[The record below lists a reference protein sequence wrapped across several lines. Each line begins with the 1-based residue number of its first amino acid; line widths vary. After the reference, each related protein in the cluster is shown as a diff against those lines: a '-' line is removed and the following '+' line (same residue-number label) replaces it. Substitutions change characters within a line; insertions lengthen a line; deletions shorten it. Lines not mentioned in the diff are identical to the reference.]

1 MNNWKGEESFAIYWA
16 SKLRGVYEA
25 LPTSGV
31 KSRLCRKADRA
42 SWYFVMARPLDPC
55 YQPWTEDGG
64 QRLETEL
71 RVLGGAGSAV
81 RLSAVSCG
89 GESTFRIA
97 KEKIGLNGECSLLS
111 PLSLS
116 L

>member
-1 MNNWKGEESFAIYWA
+1 MDNWQSEESFAIYWA

-31 KSRLCRKADRA
+31 RSRLCRKADRA

-71 RVLGGAGSAV
+71 RVLGEAGSAV
-81 RLSAVSCG
+81 GLSAVSCG
-89 GESTFRIA
+89 GESTFRVA
-97 KEKIGLNGECSLLS
+97 KEKIGLNG
-111 PLSLS
+111 
-116 L
+116 